1 MITKADDI
9 VLFVMVV
16 ESGSF
21 SKVAEQLN
29 LTNSVV
35 SKRVARLEQ
44 SLNAQLLY
52 RTTRKLSLTD
62 AGRTFYGKARL
73 AKLAFQEA
81 EDVVTGYADDIRG
94 TIKLT
99 MPVVSARLVLSHA
112 LAQFCHDHPNVNVE
126 LSIDNQ
132 FVDII
137 EQGYDLAIRT
147 AHLEDSS
154 LIARRLIDSDWMI
167 CASPEYL
174 KKEGTPDNP
183 EDLLRH
189 NCLIYRYEGR
199 GSDNWTFKQNK
210 QEYTLQVSGRFKSDN
225 LNSLRQAALAH
236 FGIAYLPKALVYE
249 DLMEG
254 KLCSILDGLAA
265 KDLGIYAVYP
275 KTRQPDMK
283 LKLLIEYFRKAFQDK
298 KDYFHN

>member
-1 MITKADDI
+1 MIAKADDM

-21 SKVAEQLN
+21 SKVAEQLS

-35 SKRVARLEQ
+35 SKRIARLEQ

-81 EDVVTGYADDIRG
+81 EDIVTGYSEDIRG

-99 MPVVSARLVLSHA
+99 MPVVSARLVLSQA
-112 LAQFCHDHPNVNVE
+112 LAEFCHDHPNVNVE
-126 LSIDNQ
+126 LTIDNK

-147 AHLEDSS
+147 ARLEDSS
-154 LIARRLIDSDWMI
+154 LIARRLIDSDWII
-167 CASPEYL
+167 CASPTYL
-174 KKEGTPDNP
+174 KQHGTPTTP
-183 EDLLRH
+183 EDLAGH
-189 NCLIYRYEGR
+189 NCLIYRYEGS
-199 GSDNWTFKQNK
+199 GSDQWAFKQDK
-210 QEYTLQVSGRFKSDN
+210 REYTVQVNGRFKSNN
-225 LNSLRQAALAH
+225 LNSLRQAVLSH
-236 FGIAYLPKALVYE
+236 FGIAYLPRALIHE
-249 DLMEG
+249 DLVAG
-254 KLCSILDGLAA
+254 KLSSLLDDLAA

-275 KTRQPDMK
+275 RTRQPDVK

-298 KDYFHN
+298 KEYFS

>member
-1 MITKADDI
+1 MITKADDM

-35 SKRVARLEQ
+35 SKRIARLEQ
-44 SLNAQLLY
+44 TLNAQLLY

-81 EDVVTGYADDIRG
+81 EDIVTGYAEDVRG

-112 LAQFCHDHPNVNVE
+112 LAEFCHDHPNVDVE

-132 FVDII
+132 MVDII

-147 AHLEDSS
+147 GNLEDSS
-154 LIARRLIDSDWMI
+154 LIARRLVDSDWMI

-174 KKEGTPDNP
+174 RKHGEPQTP
-183 EDLLRH
+183 EDLLHH
-189 NCLIYRYEGR
+189 NCLIYRHEGR
-199 GSDNWTFKQNK
+199 GSQNWMFKRGK
-210 QEYTLQVSGRFKSDN
+210 DEYTIQVSGRFKSNN
-225 LNSLRQAALAH
+225 LNSLRQAALSH

-249 DLMEG
+249 DFIAGNLN
-254 KLCSILDGLAA
+254 SILDGLAA
-265 KDLGIYAVYP
+265 KDLGIYAIYP

>member
-1 MITKADDI
+1 MFTKADDV

-16 ESGSF
+16 EAGSF

-35 SKRVARLEQ
+35 SKRIARLEQ

-73 AKLAFQEA
+73 AKMAFQEA
-81 EDVVTGYADDIRG
+81 EDVVTGYAEDIRG

-112 LAQFCHDHPNVNVE
+112 LAEFCHDHPNVNVE
-126 LSIDNQ
+126 LSIDNK

-147 AHLEDSS
+147 ANLEDSS

-174 KKEGTPDNP
+174 RKNGTPDSP
-183 EDLLRH
+183 EQLNQH
-189 NCLIYRYEGR
+189 NCLIYRYEGK
-199 GSDNWTFKQNK
+199 GSDQWMFKEGK
-210 QEYTLQVSGRFKSDN
+210 REYTIQVAGRFKSNN
-225 LNSLRQAALAH
+225 LESLRQAALSH

-249 DLMEG
+249 DLMAG
-254 KLCSILDGLAA
+254 KLVPILHGLAA
-265 KDLGIYAVYP
+265 KDLGIYAIYP
-275 KTRQPDMK
+275 KTRQPDKK
-283 LKLLIEYFRKAFQDK
+283 LKLLIEYFRKAFQQK

>member
-1 MITKADDI
+1 MLTKADDM

-35 SKRVARLEQ
+35 SKRIARLEQ
-44 SLNAQLLY
+44 TLNAQLLY

-81 EDVVTGYADDIRG
+81 EDIVTGYAEDVRG

-112 LAQFCHDHPNVNVE
+112 LAEFCHDHPNVDVE

-132 FVDII
+132 MVDII

-147 AHLEDSS
+147 GNLEDSS
-154 LIARRLIDSDWMI
+154 LIARRLVDSDWMI

-174 KKEGTPDNP
+174 RKHGEPQTP
-183 EDLLRH
+183 EDLLQH
-189 NCLIYRYEGR
+189 NCLIYRHEGR
-199 GSDNWTFKQNK
+199 GSQNWMFKRGK
-210 QEYTLQVSGRFKSDN
+210 DEYTIQVSGRFKSNN
-225 LNSLRQAALAH
+225 LNSLRQAALSH

-249 DLMEG
+249 DFVAGNLN
-254 KLCSILDGLAA
+254 SILNGLAA
-265 KDLGIYAVYP
+265 KDLGIYAIYP

-298 KDYFHN
+298 KEYFHN

>member
-1 MITKADDI
+1 MFTKADDV

-35 SKRVARLEQ
+35 SKRIARLEQ

-81 EDVVTGYADDIRG
+81 EDVVTGYAEDIRG
-94 TIKLT
+94 TIKLA

-112 LAQFCHDHPNVNVE
+112 LAEFCHDHPNVNVE
-126 LSIDNQ
+126 LSIDNK

-147 AHLEDSS
+147 ANLEDSS
-154 LIARRLIDSDWMI
+154 LVARRLIDSDWMI
-167 CASPEYL
+167 CASPDYL
-174 KKEGTPDNP
+174 NKQGTPDTP
-183 EDLLRH
+183 QQLSEH
-189 NCLIYRYEGR
+189 NCLIYRYDGR
-199 GSDNWTFKQNK
+199 GSDQWMFKQDK
-210 QEYTLQVSGRFKSDN
+210 KEYTIQVSGRFKSNN
-225 LNSLRQAALAH
+225 LESLRQAALSH

-249 DLMEG
+249 DLVAG
-254 KLCSILDGLAA
+254 RLTSILDGLAA
-265 KDLGIYAVYP
+265 KDLGIYAIYP
-275 KTRQPDMK
+275 KTRQPDKK

>member
-1 MITKADDI
+1 MITKADDV

-35 SKRVARLEQ
+35 SKRIARLEQ

-112 LAQFCHDHPNVNVE
+112 LAEFCHDHPNVNVE

-174 KKEGTPDNP
+174 RKQGTPDNP

-199 GSDNWTFKQNK
+199 GSDNWTFKQDK

-225 LNSLRQAALAH
+225 LNSLRQAALSH

-249 DLMEG
+249 DLVEG

-275 KTRQPDMK
+275 KTRQPDLK
-283 LKLLIEYFRKAFQDK
+283 LKLLIECFRKAFQDK
-298 KDYFHN
+298 KEYFHN